1 MKELLQNLMLVY
13 AKAVRML
20 PITDPL
26 RVQLRDL
33 ILNCFS
39 HDGFA
44 AIRDFEANQAPT
56 QQQRS
61 QTGPGGK
68 EMRRFAHPD
77 AKPAKDKTK
86 PDPVVD
92 QEGDSV
98 EGTFEVDKLKADF
111 RKDALGLVAT
121 ALGALASNEN
131 NTQAAQPSEQPVP
144 APETI
149 AAVTDQP
156 VPAPETIVAVTDQPV
171 PEQGEPKTPTK
182 VEGLGKPSGNDENP
196 ASKSET
202 KTKPVVFDLD
212 ELVSMKPK
220 AIAEKYGLGPLTEL
234 AQKQGIEVRTGA
246 SATQIAAAIL
256 TKLKAQ

>member
-13 AKAVRML
+13 AKAVRLL

-44 AIRDFEANQAPT
+44 AIRDFEANQVST

-61 QTGPGGK
+61 QTGPRGK

-86 PDPVVD
+86 PEPVVD
-92 QEGDSV
+92 QEA
-98 EGTFEVDKLKADF
+98 EAEVDGDGGTARAILTAAVGGNKE
-111 RKDALGLVAT
+111 ALGLVAT

-131 NTQAAQPSEQPVP
+131 NTEAAQPSEQPVP
-144 APETI
+144 APEK
-149 AAVTDQP
+149 
-156 VPAPETIVAVTDQPV
+156 IVAVTDQPE

-182 VEGLGKPSGNDENP
+182 IEGLGKPSGNDESP
-196 ASKSET
+196 ASKSEQ
-202 KTKPVVFDLD
+202 KPKAVAIDLD

-220 AIAEKYGLGPLTEL
+220 AIAEKYGLEPLTEL
-234 AQKQGIEVRTGA
+234 AQKEGIEVRTGA